1 MNLVNEISRNFW
13 KWRYKVLD
21 EDTTMYSRQFSD
33 NTHHQLKSN
42 FHSAFNCFVEGD
54 KTTVV
59 NCFSSYSSIVIL
71 LSTRRLYK
79 LGKPQHTPP
88 SKAVESRNAIR
99 PYNSEITRAESRE

>member
-21 EDTTMYSRQFSD
+21 EDTTMYSRQVSD
-33 NTHHQLKSN
+33 NTYHQLKSN

-59 NCFSSYSSIVIL
+59 NCFNSYSSIVVFL
-71 LSTRRLYK
+71 E
-79 LGKPQHTPP
+79 
-88 SKAVESRNAIR
+88 KAVESRNAIK
-99 PYNSEITRAESRE
+99 PYNSEITRAENRE